1 MESRTFL
8 SCVRLS
14 GFELNELSSVYDIC
28 ISGLHGQDFCWQV
41 TLIFIL
47 SVDISFLE
55 IQISLQSECRILQLQ
70 HAVCPGSRF
79 RNHDI
84 IMEEEGMKLEVKY
97 PENDQLRL
105 SEHITVDINQRSRSP
120 INLDNIQRGY
130 KVSSV
135 DIGRSWRKRL
145 LEMLSWSSKLQDSG
159 SISLVKVG
167 HLQPSS
173 VPGVTL

>member
-1 MESRTFL
+1 
-8 SCVRLS
+8 
-14 GFELNELSSVYDIC
+14 
-28 ISGLHGQDFCWQV
+28 
-41 TLIFIL
+41 
-47 SVDISFLE
+47 
-55 IQISLQSECRILQLQ
+55 
-70 HAVCPGSRF
+70 
-79 RNHDI
+79 
-84 IMEEEGMKLEVKY
+84 MKLEVKY

-145 LEMLSWSSKLQDSG
+145 LEMLSWSSKLQDSR

>member
-1 MESRTFL
+1 M
-8 SCVRLS
+8 
-14 GFELNELSSVYDIC
+14 YDIC

-70 HAVCPGSRF
+70 HAVCPGSWF

-97 PENDQLRL
+97 PENYQLRL

-120 INLDNIQRGY
+120 INLWIIF
-130 KVSSV
+130 SV
-135 DIGRSWRKRL
+135 DI
-145 LEMLSWSSKLQDSG
+145 KLAQ
-159 SISLVKVG
+159 
-167 HLQPSS
+167 
-173 VPGVTL
+173 